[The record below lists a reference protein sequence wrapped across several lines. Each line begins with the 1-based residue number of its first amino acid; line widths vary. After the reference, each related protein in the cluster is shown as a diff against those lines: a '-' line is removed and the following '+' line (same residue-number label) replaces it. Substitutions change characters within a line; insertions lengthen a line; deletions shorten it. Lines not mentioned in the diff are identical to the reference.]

1 MRYFKVLI
9 VFILISLV
17 GCNKPGD
24 EQTQLPPETL
34 NKIINTGQ
42 QAAKTLVA
50 TLKSELMNA
59 ISKGGPVAAIGIC
72 KNRAMVLTDS
82 LAKAS
87 SLVINIRR
95 TSFKYRN
102 PVNAPDEVD
111 GEVLRVYENAIN
123 SGKTPPQ
130 FQIREITEHGKL
142 VWRYYHPMT
151 VQAVCQTC
159 HGSLDEMPEALRST
173 LTAYYPDDR
182 ATGYEAGDFRGVI
195 RVTIKE
201 SE

>member
-1 MRYFKVLI
+1 MRLFNLVAVIFLFSLI
-9 VFILISLV
+9 A
-17 GCNKPGD
+17 CNKSGD
-24 EQTQLPPETL
+24 EQAQLPPEKL
-34 NKIINTGQ
+34 NKIIETGQ
-42 QAAKTLVA
+42 QAAKTLVT
-50 TLKSELMNA
+50 TLKSELISA
-59 ISKGGPVAAIGIC
+59 IEAGGPVEAIGIC
-72 KNRAMVLTDS
+72 KNRAMFLTDS

-87 SLVINIRR
+87 PQVINIRR
-95 TSFKYRN
+95 TSFNYRN

-123 SGKTPPQ
+123 AGKTPPQ
-130 FQIREITEHGKL
+130 FQVREISEQGKL

-159 HGSLDEMPEALRST
+159 HGSVDEMPEALRST

-182 ATGYEAGDFRGVI
+182 ATGYTAGDFRGVI
-195 RVTIKE
+195 RVTIND